1 MDLDFSGKFAQ
12 YDVMTEIGIDPSLLE
27 PRFSSDLSSK
37 LIDKIRADILP
48 EMSRSN
54 QKDLVKKGV
63 EDVSVVMPPQ
73 RNPFQ
78 SLRPV
83 RCSDKSGNYEPHSV
97 IYTNDFISV
106 VRSTK

>member
-1 MDLDFSGKFAQ
+1 MVRRGGAALIF
-12 YDVMTEIGIDPSLLE
+12 TE
-27 PRFSSDLSSK
+27 F
-37 LIDKIRADILP
+37 
-48 EMSRSN
+48 N
-54 QKDLVKKGV
+54 QKDSEDNLEIVKQ
-63 EDVSVVMPPQ
+63 ENDDVQVVMPPQ

-83 RCSDKSGNYEPHSV
+83 RCSDRTGNYEPHSV

>member
-1 MDLDFSGKFAQ
+1 MIF
-12 YDVMTEIGIDPSLLE
+12 TE
-27 PRFSSDLSSK
+27 FT
-37 LIDKIRADILP
+37 
-48 EMSRSN
+48 
-54 QKDLVKKGV
+54 QKDCEDNLEIVKKEADDV
-63 EDVSVVMPPQ
+63 EVVMPPQ

-83 RCSDKSGNYEPHSV
+83 RCSDRTGNYEPHSV